1 MKDFFRLFQSLS
13 LSRKMALGVITCL
26 PILVLVHLFFSDSA
40 SVQKDFIPAFKIV
53 KDSLLEKVIRENYQ
67 NTGIKLDSKRVK
79 ALQVSGKGRQK
90 LYVFDFNNQQLCGM
104 AGCLYTAYTREGVRV
119 LNIYLHPY
127 LPKPKTLFTVDRQK
141 TSDGFPCL
149 ILSQLQD
156 TSSLSL
162 RQYCYLSSSKAF
174 IQFNQY
180 SESLWK

>member
-1 MKDFFRLFQSLS
+1 MKKFFRLFQSLS
-13 LSRKMALGVITCL
+13 LLRKIALYVITCL
-26 PILVLVHLFFSDSA
+26 PILVLAHLFFSDSA

-53 KDSLLEKVIRENYQ
+53 EKSLLEKVVRENHQ
-67 NTGIKLDSKRVK
+67 NTGIKLDPQRIK

-90 LYVFDFNNQQLCGM
+90 LYIFDFNNQQLCGM
-104 AGCLYTAYTREGVRV
+104 AGCLYAAYTPEGVRV
-119 LNIYLHPY
+119 LNIYLRPY
-127 LPKPKTLFTVDRQK
+127 LPKFKTLFTVDRQK

-174 IQFNQY
+174 IEFNQY
-180 SESLWK
+180 SESLLK